1 MTIDFKKI
9 QIDEELEDLLPG
21 LSEDDSNSLTQ
32 SLIENGFDQK
42 FGRIKVW
49 FPEDNDGTGY
59 IVDGHNRYKICR
71 KNDIELSDYCF
82 EPVYFDS
89 KEEVIKWM
97 LENQLARRNLQTIQ
111 RIAIAEK
118 YRPIFERQAKANQS
132 LGGGDKRSEN
142 YQKSAEPNLAQAVD
156 KKRNLTTDEKLSKI
170 SGVKKTT
177 YKMGA
182 KVLKSGSDDLKQRV
196 LSGKISISSG
206 YRELRKSESENLVLK
221 KEKNNT
227 PEQRIIEA
235 DNRMNEI
242 DRKIADLKNERENLM
257 RKRSM
262 MFEALDIECELKYEF
277 FISDDNYLGLGVI
290 IRKCRF
296 YIEKGEKKQIF
307 VECGVYPN
315 ECPNIFYIDKIP
327 GKYKNDFLMLWKK
340 AYQEDLLYKKKIDE
354 ENEKKWQK
362 KYSDAFKK
370 IFDESSINKVDD
382 ESKIYYKKFYRV
394 LATVF
399 HPDSPNGDAESM
411 KYVNGLK
418 ELWGV

>member
-1 MTIDFKKI
+1 MIIDFKKI

-59 IVDGHNRYKICR
+59 IVDGHNRYKICK

-82 EPVYFDS
+82 ESVYFDS

-118 YRPIFERQAKANQS
+118 YRSIFERQAKQRQSEYHGNQ
-132 LGGGDKRSEN
+132 
-142 YQKSAEPNLAQAVD
+142 YD
-156 KKRNLTTDEKLSKI
+156 KKREVPQNFVEVQNRKKQDNETNAKLAKMADVNRETYRQAKRVLDSDNEE
-170 SGVKKTT
+170 VKR
-177 YKMGA
+177 
-182 KVLKSGSDDLKQRV
+182 RV
-196 LSGKISISSG
+196 LSGKTSISAG
-206 YRELRKSESENLVLK
+206 YRELRNNSNENSVLN
-221 KEKNNT
+221 KEEKNT

-262 MFEALDIECELKYEF
+262 MFETLDIECELKYEF
-277 FISDDNYLGLGVI
+277 FISDDNYLELGVI
-290 IRKCRF
+290 IRECRF
-296 YIEKGEKKQIF
+296 YIETDGSKQIF
-307 VECGVYPN
+307 VECGVYPS
-315 ECPNIFYIDKIP
+315 ECPDIFYVNKIP
-327 GKYKNDFLMLWKK
+327 ERYKNDFLMLWKK
-340 AYQEDLLYKKKIDE
+340 AYKEDAEYTRKE
-354 ENEKKWQK
+354 SEKKNEE
-362 KYSDAFKK
+362 FKRK
-370 IFDESSINKVDD
+370 HREAVINDINKCNDF
-382 ESKIYYKKFYRV
+382 YKQCYRI
-394 LATVF
+394 LAKCI
-399 HPDSPNGDAESM
+399 HPDTGGSVEAMQCLNQ
-411 KYVNGLK
+411 LK
-418 ELWGV
+418 VMWGI

>member
-9 QIDEELEDLLPG
+9 QIDEELEDLLPR

-32 SLIENGFDQK
+32 SLLYNGFDQK

-59 IVDGHNRYKICR
+59 IVDGHNRYKICS
-71 KNDIELSDYCF
+71 KNGIELSDYCF

-89 KEEVIKWM
+89 KEDVIKWM

-118 YRPIFERQAKANQS
+118 YRPIFEKQAKANQS

-142 YQKSAEPNLAQAVD
+142 YQKSAGPNLAQAVD

-182 KVLKSGSDDLKQRV
+182 KVLKSDNEDLKQRV
-196 LSGKISISSG
+196 LSGKTSISSG
-206 YRELRKSESENLVLK
+206 YRELRKSENAVPK
-221 KEKNNT
+221 KEEHNT
-227 PEQRIIEA
+227 SEQRIIET
-235 DNRMNEI
+235 DRRMSEI
-242 DRKIADLKNERENLM
+242 DRKLADLKNERENLM

-262 MFEALDIECELKYEF
+262 IFESLDIECELKYEF
-277 FISDDNYLGLGVI
+277 ITNKDGFRN
-290 IRKCRF
+290 CQF
-296 YIEKGEKKQIF
+296 YIECNGHKN
-307 VECGVYPN
+307 VYVTCCVLFDEAPN
-315 ECPNIFYIDKIP
+315 DIWIIEIP
-327 GKYKNDFLMLWKK
+327 GKYKNDFIMLWKK
-340 AYQEDLLYKKKIDE
+340 AHKEDVLYREKVDA
-354 ENEKKWQK
+354 ENEKKWQQ

-370 IFDESSINKVDD
+370 IFDDSSINTVDD
-382 ESKIYYKKFYRV
+382 DKRIYYKKFYRV

-411 KYVNGLK
+411 KYVNELK